1 MPTWLCSV
9 ANHRLSRDMHHAWH
23 AARLGSMAR
32 LRDGSCCLALLG
44 RPRRV
49 RLRSRH
55 TVLGAQTA
63 VGQVEVDILV
73 SGGGARTCP
82 PLGLYGKVHSALFH
96 LEQNARSKI
105 DVCGRSPSVV
115 QPVSGPWSPM
125 SAAHVCLMRTI
136 VCTSR
141 CYPCKPV
148 TRVDLANGLSAM
160 RYTTTAFL
168 GLGASQR
175 LSSQP

>member
-1 MPTWLCSV
+1 MSSLRWGC
-9 ANHRLSRDMHHAWH
+9 
-23 AARLGSMAR
+23 MA
-32 LRDGSCCLALLG
+32 
-44 RPRRV
+44 
-49 RLRSRH
+49 
-55 TVLGAQTA
+55 
-63 VGQVEVDILV
+63 
-73 SGGGARTCP
+73 
-82 PLGLYGKVHSALFH
+82 KVHSALFH
-96 LEQNARSKI
+96 LEQSARSKI
-105 DVCGRSPSVV
+105 DVCGRSRSVV

-125 SAAHVCLMRTI
+125 SAAHVYLMRTI

-168 GLGASQR
+168 GLGASQH